1 MRGPDFSSIRRVLSR
16 IDEIRSRMDSISSSF
31 APVRPRA
38 ADRAKEGAPSFEEEV
53 REAFRRRSG
62 PSRGGPGPEGRG
74 LDGPPPRPL
83 SLPRPRASSGS
94 VDLRGLVEREAR
106 SQGLDPALVMAVVE
120 AESSWRVDAVSP
132 KGAMGLMQLMPGT
145 ARMLGVEDP
154 FDPEQNV
161 WGGVRYL
168 RMMVDRYGGRLDL
181 ALAAYNAGPGAVDR
195 YGGIPPYEET
205 RSYVDRVLR
214 LYRSYRGEALGG
226 GDEGGAGGR
235 GG

>member
-1 MRGPDFSSIRRVLSR
+1 MRGPDLSSIRRVLSR
-16 IDEIRSRMDSISSSF
+16 IDEIRSRMESISSSF
-31 APVRPRA
+31 VPKRPVGGER
-38 ADRAKEGAPSFEEEV
+38 GAEASSFEEEV
-53 REAFRRRSG
+53 RGALERRSRASRGASGPAIGRADG
-62 PSRGGPGPEGRG
+62 PSARVF
-74 LDGPPPRPL
+74 
-83 SLPRPRASSGS
+83 SLPRPRSREIPGG
-94 VDLRGLVEREAR
+94 LRELVEREAR
-106 SQGLDPALVMAVVE
+106 SQGLDPALAMAVVE

-145 ARMLGVEDP
+145 ARMLGVDDP

-168 RMMVDRYGGRLDL
+168 KMMVDRYGGRLDL

-205 RSYVDRVLR
+205 RSYVEKVLR